1 VVINPIEQRWRPEET
16 KRSVCETGGFHRG
29 ASSGDH
35 RLRSYDGYR
44 WAGAARYD
52 VVESL
57 ERGAATVTHG
67 NTGDG
72 QEATSPVKKDRKW
85 RVYGSSYIST
95 RRSLPGEQNPYARST
110 NPGEEVAG
118 GEHPVLAVW
127 STSEHCTMVFLQ
139 SVDLTEQLE
148 ARFYLNSMWYQAQ
161 TPITKLFL
169 FNNSTTLL

>member
-1 VVINPIEQRWRPEET
+1 MVINPVEQRWRPEET

-35 RLRSYDGYR
+35 RLRSYGSYR
-44 WAGAARYD
+44 WAGAARD
-52 VVESL
+52 VVVESL
-57 ERGAATVTHG
+57 ERGAAAVAHD

-72 QEATSPVKKDRKW
+72 QEATSPVKKDREW
-85 RVYGSSYIST
+85 WVYGSSSIAA
-95 RRSLPGEQNPYARST
+95 RRSLSGEQNPYARST
-110 NPGEEVAG
+110 NPSEEVAG

-127 STSEHCTMVFLQ
+127 SQVVTVPWRFTYLEL
-139 SVDLTEQLE
+139 LTEHFG
-148 ARFYLNSMWYQAQ
+148 APSSPNSMWYQTQ

>member
-1 VVINPIEQRWRPEET
+1 MVINPVEQRWRPEET
-16 KRSVCETGGFHRG
+16 KRSVCETSGFHRG

-44 WAGAARYD
+44 WAGAARDD

-57 ERGAATVTHG
+57 ERGAAAVTHG
-67 NTGDG
+67 NSGDG
-72 QEATSPVKKDRKW
+72 QEATSPLKKDREW
-85 RVYGSSYIST
+85 RVYGSSYISA

-139 SVDLTEQLE
+139 SVDLTEHHG
-148 ARFYLNSMWYQAQ
+148 ARF
-161 TPITKLFL
+161 
-169 FNNSTTLL
+169 TLDFVWWPD